1 MKAALL
7 FYQRFVGDLESI
19 GVKLNPYNPC
29 VANKMVNGNQLTI
42 VWQVDDL
49 KISHKAEK
57 TVTRMVTWLKR
68 TYERMFDDGSGAM
81 KICRGKLHEYLG
93 MTIDYHVKG
102 QATFSM
108 VTYIEEIVML
118 FSKYDDSNK
127 IASTPAAEHIFK
139 VDESSLRLTEKQATA
154 FHHFV
159 AKCLF
164 ATKQSRPDITLAV
177 AFLTTRVKSPDQD
190 NWRYLCGT
198 TKLALTL
205 SAKSA
210 ITPKW
215 WVDGSH
221 GVHPTL
227 RGHTGGCMSLGK
239 GMQMSIS
246 TKQKMNSR
254 SYTKTEIIAV
264 NDLMPSLLWT
274 NYFLEHQ
281 GYSSENTIL
290 YQDNKSAI
298 LLENNGRMSSG
309 KRTKHINMRF
319 YFITD
324 RICGRELSVEHCPTQ
339 DMIADFFN
347 KPLQGKL
354 FYKFRSLIMNLQD

>member
-1 MKAALL
+1 M
-7 FYQRFVGDLESI
+7 
-19 GVKLNPYNPC
+19 
-29 VANKMVNGNQLTI
+29 
-42 VWQVDDL
+42 
-49 KISHKAEK
+49 
-57 TVTRMVTWLKR
+57 
-68 TYERMFDDGSGAM
+68 
-81 KICRGKLHEYLG
+81 
-93 MTIDYHVKG
+93 
-102 QATFSM
+102 
-108 VTYIEEIVML
+108 
-118 FSKYDDSNK
+118 
-127 IASTPAAEHIFK
+127 ASTPAAKHIFK
-139 VDESSLRLTEKQATA
+139 VDESSPKLTEKQATA

-164 ATKQSRPDITLAV
+164 ATKRSRPDIAVAV

-190 NWRYLCGT
+190 DWKKLVRMIRYLRGT

-215 WVDGSH
+215 WIDGSH
-221 GVHPTL
+221 GVHPTM

-254 SYTKTEIIAV
+254 SSTETEIIAV
-264 NDLMPSLLWT
+264 DDLMPSLLWT

-324 RICGRELSVEHCPTQ
+324 RIRGGELSVEHCPTQ
-339 DMIADFFN
+339 DMIADFT

-354 FYKFRSLIMNLQD
+354 FYKFRSLIMNLQE